1 MLEIVNVNL
10 KVVWS
15 GDTKSYDK
23 KGFWGGFRDSYIIHY
38 VKSGNG
44 YFEVLGQ
51 TFHIK
56 AGESFI
62 IYPDT
67 YVKYYPDETDPW
79 DYVWV
84 NFIGI
89 PVRNFLLNLNI
100 SKKTP
105 VFPAKETSPESIL
118 NDINRVYH
126 NLEVESDVRSL
137 RLTGLLHLLFAYYAE
152 HYPVTKSEP
161 EHKLLERS
169 IQTIEENLSRDS
181 FNVSSLALELN
192 LSRATLF
199 RLFKK
204 NLDMSPIQYINELKI
219 TKACRFLKETDLSVK
234 AISNSLG
241 FSNALYFS
249 SFFSQNVGVSPIQF
263 RKNENEK
270 MP

>member
-15 GDTKSYDK
+15 GNTKSYSP
-23 KGFWGGFRDSYIIHY
+23 KGFEGGIRDSYIIHY
-38 VKSGNG
+38 VTSGSG
-44 YFEVLGQ
+44 YFEVLGR

-67 YVKYYPDETDPW
+67 YIKYYPDENDPW

-89 PVRNFLLNLNI
+89 PVKNFLIRLNI
-100 SKKTP
+100 SKKSP
-105 VFPAKETSPESIL
+105 VFPAKETSPESIF
-118 NDINRVYH
+118 NDINKVYC
-126 NLEVESDVRSL
+126 NLDVDSNVRSL
-137 RLTGLLHLLFAYYAE
+137 RLTGLLHMLLAYYTE
-152 HYPVTKSEP
+152 HYPITKSDP
-161 EHKLLERS
+161 EHKILERCL
-169 IQTIEENLSRDS
+169 QTIEENLSRNS

-219 TKACRFLKETDLSVK
+219 TRACRFLKETDLSVK

-249 SFFSQNVGVSPIQF
+249 SFFTQNVGVSPTQF
-263 RKNENEK
+263 RKNENK
-270 MP
+270 KIP